1 MHQIDKLTWGRA
13 ASVEEEK
20 STRRRAMQDLR
31 ACASMFP
38 RRPAWMAFILSLVI
52 PIHVAAQVTGATL
65 SGTVA
70 DPSGSVI
77 PNALVSIRNIA
88 TSITHD
94 LTTDDAG
101 FYAAPNLLPG
111 QYEMTTS
118 APGFATKV
126 RTNITLT
133 IGEEQILNVTLQ
145 IGTADQ

>member
-1 MHQIDKLTWGRA
+1 MK
-13 ASVEEEK
+13 EP
-20 STRRRAMQDLR
+20 R
-31 ACASMFP
+31 ACASKSP
-38 RRPAWMAFILSLVI
+38 RWPAWAAVILTLVL
-52 PIHVAAQVTGATL
+52 PMHVSAQVTGATL

-70 DPSGSVI
+70 DASGSVI
-77 PNALVSIRNIA
+77 PNGLVSIRNIA
-88 TSITHD
+88 TSITHE

-133 IGEEQILNVTLQ
+133 I
-145 IGTADQ
+145 